1 MRKNVVRGYKMFDSA
16 DISGSTTSNEV
27 NVLNLDKA
35 SIYVDWTGT
44 APSGTLTVQAKN
56 AETGTWFDLDFGSP
70 IAISGASGDH
80 ILIFNE
86 LPHNTI
92 RLQYAAT
99 SGSGA
104 INAVLVAKQ
113 VGG

>member
-1 MRKNVVRGYKMFDSA
+1 MRKNVVRGFKMFDAVSLAATATSA
-16 DISGSTTSNEV
+16 EV
-27 NVLNLDKA
+27 NVINLDKA
-35 SIYVDWTGT
+35 SIYIDWAGT
-44 APSGTLTVQAKN
+44 APVGTLVVEAKN
-56 AETGTWFDLDFGSP
+56 AENGTWFELDFGTP

-92 RLQYAAT
+92 RLTYNRT
-99 SGSGA
+99 SGTGS
-104 INAVLVAKQ
+104 ITAVLVAKQ

>member
-1 MRKNVVRGYKMFDSA
+1 MRKNVVRGYKMMDAVSIA
-16 DISGSTTSNEV
+16 SNVTSNEV

-35 SIYVDWTGT
+35 SIYVDWAGT
-44 APSGTLTVQAKN
+44 APSGTLVVQAKN
-56 AETGTWFDLDFGSP
+56 AETGTWFDLDFGTP

-92 RLQYAAT
+92 RLQYNAS
-99 SGSGA
+99 SGTGTMT
-104 INAVLVAKQ
+104 AVLVAKQ